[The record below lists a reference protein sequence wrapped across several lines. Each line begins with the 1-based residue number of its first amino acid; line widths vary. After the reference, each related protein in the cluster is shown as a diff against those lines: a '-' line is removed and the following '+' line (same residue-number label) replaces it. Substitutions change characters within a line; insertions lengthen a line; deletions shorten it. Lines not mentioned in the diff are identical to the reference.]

1 MVNNLR
7 VVIAAAGKG
16 SRMKSGI
23 NKQYMLLNSRPILSY
38 SLDFFEKLDI
48 VEQIVVITGEH
59 ELDYC
64 EQEVIK
70 RFKYNKVSAVL
81 PGGKERQDSVL
92 IGLHKLGS
100 DTNLVAVHDGARPLL
115 SSGLF
120 SRLFKQAEEWGAA
133 IPGIPSKDTLKMVDG
148 ESFVRQTLDR
158 TSIYAIQT
166 PQIFKYAEL
175 MTAYRKAYEENFQGT
190 DDASLFERYIGRVR
204 LVEGEYNNLK
214 ITTPED
220 LIIAEALLKAQRE

>member
-1 MVNNLR
+1 
-7 VVIAAAGKG
+7 
-16 SRMKSGI
+16 MKSGI